1 MATFLDFMDI
11 VALTLVMAFVGAW
24 WDCYHRFPEPRL
36 LRQMTIADAPLV
48 ALRRVSSC
56 PGISV
61 EVGGNKF
68 LYRYHSGYQ
77 GDETMVK
84 LYIVFRKAR
93 IFNRNKQVL
102 TAVFRDEVVQEWA
115 LADCLSHD
123 TPNYEEMF
131 VLRDIL
137 RIVES
142 ATAVY
147 RNG

>member
-1 MATFLDFMDI
+1 MAAFLDSINI
-11 VALTLVMAFVGAW
+11 VVLTFVVAFVGVW
-24 WDCYHRFPEPRL
+24 LDYYHRFPGLRL
-36 LRQMTIADAPLV
+36 LRQMTIADIPLV

-61 EVGGNKF
+61 EVCGNRF
-68 LYRYHSGYQ
+68 LYRYQ
-77 GDETMVK
+77 AECRGDETMVK
-84 LYIVFRKAR
+84 LFIVFRRAR
-93 IFNRNKQVL
+93 VFNRNKQVL
-102 TAVFRDEVVQEWA
+102 TAVFRDEIAQEWV
-115 LADCLSHD
+115 LADGLSHD